1 MGESAAVM
9 NMVDTLTG
17 CLARGGCA
25 VVPGLS
31 ADHYYFTLAVS
42 IAGGVIAGAAS
53 KLEPS
58 GEGGVRWV
66 GIRFR
71 DRCPASRAVGQIS
84 LRCCWNLLDEQQL
97 AGGVQPGIPDRVC
110 PQVQLCTPLVPRRLC
125 AAPLGVGRAL
135 CTAVGLAGE
144 WTPGRF

>member
-1 MGESAAVM
+1 MHNMDATPPNCSQFAVREMGESAAVM

-58 GEGGVRWV
+58 GEGGV
-66 GIRFR
+66 
-71 DRCPASRAVGQIS
+71 
-84 LRCCWNLLDEQQL
+84 
-97 AGGVQPGIPDRVC
+97 
-110 PQVQLCTPLVPRRLC
+110 
-125 AAPLGVGRAL
+125 GVG
-135 CTAVGLAGE
+135 VG
-144 WTPGRF
+144 